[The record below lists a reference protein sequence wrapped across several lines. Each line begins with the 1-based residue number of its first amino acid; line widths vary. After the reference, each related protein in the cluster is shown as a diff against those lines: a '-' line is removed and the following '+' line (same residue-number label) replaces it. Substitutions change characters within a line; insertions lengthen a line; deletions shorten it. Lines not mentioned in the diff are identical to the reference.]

1 MPSKPAG
8 IQYAGEAGLTLPCQ
22 EAVLRRL
29 QFGDKITHARI
40 LTCNRGHGLL
50 LTTDKRETVGIKA
63 GFASGYPGEGPR
75 RFSYVLHVLWHH
87 EVEISQAQV
96 SQGILDRLDASA
108 LTEADMDAI
117 RRAKPGDHWKYY
129 MLPQHLG
136 VNPWSEFP
144 PVIPYAIVDERLADL
159 ALSFWDAPGDRLLTA
174 WRRLEDVVRK
184 RTGLVEHGAKLFSR
198 AFVGEGALLRWTDKS
213 GSEAEGAAQLFANG
227 FKAYRNRRAHREV
240 NDHPEDQL
248 VEFLMLNQ
256 LYRLEG
262 ASELIAEKSQA
273 GG

>member
-1 MPSKPAG
+1 VSSKPAG
-8 IQYAGEAGLTLPCQ
+8 IQYAGEAGLTLSCQ
-22 EAVLRRL
+22 EAVLRLL

-40 LTCNRGHGLL
+40 LTCDRGHGLL
-50 LTTDKRETVGIKA
+50 LTTDRRETVGIKS

-87 EVEISQAQV
+87 GAEIGQAQV

-108 LTEADMDAI
+108 LTEADMEAI

-136 VNPWSEFP
+136 VDPWSEFP

-159 ALSFWDAPGDRLLTA
+159 ALSFWEAPGDRLLTA
-174 WRRLEDVVRK
+174 WRRLEDAVRK
-184 RTGLVEHGAKLFSR
+184 RTSLDDHGSKLFSR
-198 AFVGEGALLRWTDKS
+198 AFLGDSALLRWPDKS
-213 GSEAEGAAQLFANG
+213 AGEAEGSAQLFANG

-240 NDHPEDQL
+240 HDPPEEQL

-256 LYRLEG
+256 LFRLES
-262 ASELIAEKSQA
+262 AAQPREAKE
-273 GG
+273 

>member
-1 MPSKPAG
+1 MSMKYAG
-8 IQYAGEAGLTLPCQ
+8 IQYAGEPGLTLSCQ
-22 EAVLRRL
+22 EAVLRLL

-40 LTCNRGHGLL
+40 LTCNGGHGLL
-50 LTTDKRETVGIKA
+50 ITTDRNETVGIKS

-108 LTEADMDAI
+108 LTEADMEAI
-117 RRAKPGDHWKYY
+117 HRARRGDHWKHY
-129 MLPQHLG
+129 MLPQHFG
-136 VNPWSEFP
+136 VSPWSEFP
-144 PVIPYAIVDERLADL
+144 PVIPYAIIDERLTDL
-159 ALSFWDAPGDRLLTA
+159 ALSFWEAPGDRLLTA

-184 RTGLVEHGAKLFSR
+184 RTGLDEHGARLFSR
-198 AFVGEGALLRWTDKS
+198 SFVGEGALLQWSNKS
-213 GSEAEGAAQLFANG
+213 SGEAEGAAQLFANG

-240 NDHPEDQL
+240 NDPPVDQL

-256 LYRLEG
+256 LFRLER
-262 ASELIAEKSQA
+262 AAQPRNLKD
-273 GG
+273 